1 MITNITFDINEFI
14 KDNYKIFKIDSKIS
28 KSIPDE
34 RQIMK
39 IISSTKKRKNK
50 NKNKNDNNCEKNE
63 KNNRKNEYDNE
74 YGEDF
79 GINNIFF
86 LKKKYY

>member
-1 MITNITFDINEFI
+1 MRFNKKGKNKNKNLEDEWNEDFNHKYVFFIYGFNDDYRRRKMITNITFDINEFI

-39 IISSTKKRKNK
+39 IISSTKKRKK
-50 NKNKNDNNCEKNE
+50 
-63 KNNRKNEYDNE
+63 
-74 YGEDF
+74 
-79 GINNIFF
+79 
-86 LKKKYY
+86 